1 MIVDQKEFIR
11 RGARNFRNKKAFIYK
26 AGKPDLLDGVGIT
39 FNEVNERANR
49 LSHALEALGHKPG
62 TLVATLAHNCLEYAE
77 IEFGLMKGGF
87 PQTVLNPMLNA
98 NELQFQI
105 DNSNSS
111 VLILQKRYAELIN
124 SIREKLPLVQH
135 FICFDGTSPDMLDYE
150 AILSSAD
157 CQEPEIILDPNSLGE
172 LRYSGGTTG
181 VPKGIM
187 LPFKSAAAVTRD
199 LLLEYLGD
207 LTTED
212 KWLAIQPLFH
222 GAGWY
227 ILPAWVKGMTQYI
240 VNDFHADSALEV
252 IEKERITA
260 IKTIP
265 TVLMRLL
272 DSPSIRKR
280 DLSCVKTI
288 IYGGE
293 PLPAQRVK
301 EAIEIFGHVFLQLY
315 GQTEAPMIISVMKK
329 EDYRHDRLL
338 KSVGRPATLV
348 KVKVVD
354 DNNVEVNPGQ
364 IGEIVVTGDHLMTGY
379 LNNPE
384 ATREVLV
391 DGWLHTKDLGMFDED
406 GYIFLTGGRTH
417 DMIISGAENI
427 YPQEVE
433 QVLYQ
438 HPAIAEACVFGI
450 PDKKWGEAVV
460 AAVALKSKIKVS
472 ENELITF
479 CKNQLASY
487 KKPQRIHFLKSLPKS
502 GAGKIL
508 RKDLKQKFS
517 KTHSH

>member
-1 MIVDQKEFIR
+1 
-11 RGARNFRNKKAFIYK
+11 
-26 AGKPDLLDGVGIT
+26 
-39 FNEVNERANR
+39 
-49 LSHALEALGHKPG
+49 
-62 TLVATLAHNCLEYAE
+62 
-77 IEFGLMKGGF
+77 
-87 PQTVLNPMLNA
+87 
-98 NELQFQI
+98 
-105 DNSNSS
+105 
-111 VLILQKRYAELIN
+111 
-124 SIREKLPLVQH
+124 
-135 FICFDGTSPDMLDYE
+135 
-150 AILSSAD
+150 
-157 CQEPEIILDPNSLGE
+157 
-172 LRYSGGTTG
+172 
-181 VPKGIM
+181 
-187 LPFKSAAAVTRD
+187 
-199 LLLEYLGD
+199 
-207 LTTED
+207 
-212 KWLAIQPLFH
+212 
-222 GAGWY
+222 
-227 ILPAWVKGMTQYI
+227 
-240 VNDFHADSALEV
+240 
-252 IEKERITA
+252 
-260 IKTIP
+260 
-265 TVLMRLL
+265 
-272 DSPSIRKR
+272 
-280 DLSCVKTI
+280 
-288 IYGGE
+288 
-293 PLPAQRVK
+293 
-301 EAIEIFGHVFLQLY
+301 
-315 GQTEAPMIISVMKK
+315 MIISVMKK

-391 DGWLHTKDLGMFDED
+391 DGWLHTKDRGMFDED

-417 DMIISGAENI
+417 DMIISGGENI

-438 HPAIAEACVFGI
+438 HPAVAEACVFGI